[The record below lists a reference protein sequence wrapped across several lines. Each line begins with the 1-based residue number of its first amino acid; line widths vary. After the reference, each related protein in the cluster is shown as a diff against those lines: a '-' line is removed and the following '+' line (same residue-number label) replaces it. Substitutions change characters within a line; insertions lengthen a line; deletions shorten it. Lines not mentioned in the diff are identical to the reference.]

1 MQSSPGAAPAGD
13 GESSPLSATTNVAP
27 LPASEHAPKSG
38 AYLYKLALTA
48 AGVVY
53 GDIGTSP
60 LYAMREC
67 FHGPHAIHVDRVT
80 VLGVLSLIFWSLT
93 IVVSVKYLWHV
104 LRADNRGEGGIL
116 ALMALASSSL
126 RTRRLKSFVL
136 VIGVFGAA
144 LLYGDGVITPAISV
158 LSAVEGLE
166 IAAPSLHSAVVPL
179 TIVFLIAIFWIQ
191 KRGTA
196 RVGIVFGPIMLLWF
210 LTLAA
215 LGLSWIVRAP
225 AVLEAVNPL
234 FAVRFFQ
241 EHGREGFYVLGG
253 VMLVVTGG
261 EALYADLGHFGR
273 RPIQLAWFA
282 LVMPALVLN
291 YFGQGALLLTHPEHA
306 ESPFFRMAPAGVLY
320 PLLVLSTA
328 ATMIASQALI
338 SGVFSLTRQGTM
350 LGLLP
355 RIEVRHTSS
364 EERGQ
369 IYVPTVNW
377 LLMLGCIALVLGFK
391 SSANLAAA
399 YGIAVTLTMLM
410 TTTLAS
416 LLARVGWKKG
426 LLATA
431 GLTLPFL
438 LPELAFLGSNIEK
451 IGRGGWFPLVVGA
464 VLFVVMT
471 TWRRG
476 RQVLADRFKEQ
487 LLPLQDFFE
496 LMRVDIP
503 ARVPGTAVFMTGAR
517 GGTPPA
523 LLHNFMHNRVVHQH
537 ILLLTVVT
545 EDSARV
551 PEEQRFTLETL
562 EEGFV
567 RIVAHYGF
575 MEQPNVPELLVSSGL
590 VTSIEHVTF
599 FLGRENLVTT
609 KNPGMARWRVELFS
623 ALTRNAQPA
632 TKFFGIPPDRVMEIG
647 AQIEL

>member
-1 MQSSPGAAPAGD
+1 
-13 GESSPLSATTNVAP
+13 
-27 LPASEHAPKSG
+27 
-38 AYLYKLALTA
+38 
-48 AGVVY
+48 
-53 GDIGTSP
+53 
-60 LYAMREC
+60 
-67 FHGPHAIHVDRVT
+67 
-80 VLGVLSLIFWSLT
+80 
-93 IVVSVKYLWHV
+93 
-104 LRADNRGEGGIL
+104 
-116 ALMALASSSL
+116 
-126 RTRRLKSFVL
+126 
-136 VIGVFGAA
+136 
-144 LLYGDGVITPAISV
+144 
-158 LSAVEGLE
+158 
-166 IAAPSLHSAVVPL
+166 
-179 TIVFLIAIFWIQ
+179 
-191 KRGTA
+191 
-196 RVGIVFGPIMLLWF
+196 
-210 LTLAA
+210 
-215 LGLSWIVRAP
+215 
-225 AVLEAVNPL
+225 
-234 FAVRFFQ
+234 
-241 EHGREGFYVLGG
+241 
-253 VMLVVTGG
+253 
-261 EALYADLGHFGR
+261 
-273 RPIQLAWFA
+273 
-282 LVMPALVLN
+282 
-291 YFGQGALLLTHPEHA
+291 
-306 ESPFFRMAPAGVLY
+306 MAPAGVLY

>member
-1 MQSSPGAAPAGD
+1 MQSSEGAAPAGD
-13 GESSPLSATTNVAP
+13 RESSPLSAAANAAP
-27 LPASEHAPKSG
+27 LPVEPHAPKG
-38 AYLYKLALTA
+38 RAYRYKLALTA
-48 AGVVY
+48 VGVVY

-60 LYAMREC
+60 LYAIREC
-67 FHGPHAIHVDRVT
+67 FHGPHAIHVDRLT

-93 IVVSVKYLWHV
+93 LIVSVKYLSHV

-126 RTRRLKSFVL
+126 KARRLKNLVL
-136 VIGVFGAA
+136 IIGVFGAA
-144 LLYGDGVITPAISV
+144 LLFGDGVITPAISV
-158 LSAVEGLE
+158 LSAAEGLE
-166 IAAPSLHSAVVPL
+166 VAAPAMHSLVVPFTVVAL
-179 TIVFLIAIFWIQ
+179 FGVFWIQ
-191 KRGTA
+191 RHGTA
-196 RVGIVFGPIMLLWF
+196 RVGIVFGPVMLLWF
-210 LTLAA
+210 LTLGA
-215 LGLSWIVRAP
+215 LGVWWIVRAP
-225 AVLEAVNPL
+225 VVLQAVNPL
-234 FAVRFFQ
+234 FAVKFFQ
-241 EHGREGFYVLGG
+241 QHGREGFFVLGG

-261 EALYADLGHFGR
+261 ESLYADLGHFGR
-273 RPIQLAWFA
+273 KPIQLAWFS
-282 LVMPALVLN
+282 LVMPALLAN
-291 YFGQGALLLTHPEHA
+291 YFGQGAFLLLHPEHA
-306 ESPFFRMAPAGVLY
+306 ENPFFRMTPSGVLY
-320 PLLVLSTA
+320 PLLMLSTV

-338 SGVFSLTRQGTM
+338 SGVFSLTRQATM

-377 LLMLGCIALVLGFK
+377 LLMLGCIALVLFFG
-391 SSANLAAA
+391 SSGNLAAA

-410 TTTLAS
+410 TTVLAS
-416 LLARVGWKKG
+416 VLARVGWKKS

-431 GLTLPFL
+431 GLTLPFI
-438 LPELAFLGSNIEK
+438 LPELAFLGANYEK
-451 IGRGGWFPLVVGA
+451 IGHGGFVPLVLGA
-464 VLFVVMT
+464 GLFVIMT

-476 RQVLADRFKEQ
+476 RLVLAERFKEQ

-496 LMRVDIP
+496 LMRVEIP
-503 ARVPGTAVFMTGAR
+503 ARVPGTAVFMTSAR

-551 PEEQRFTLETL
+551 PEEQRFTMETL
-562 EEGFV
+562 DEGFV
-567 RIVAHYGF
+567 RLIAHYGF
-575 MEQPNVPELLVSSGL
+575 MEQPNVPELLVRSGL
-590 VTSIEHVTF
+590 VPSVEHVTF

-623 ALTRNAQPA
+623 ALTRNAQTA
-632 TKFFGIPPDRVMEIG
+632 TKFFNIPPDRVMEIG

>member
-1 MQSSPGAAPAGD
+1 MQSSPGAAPAKD
-13 GESSPLSATTNVAP
+13 GESSPLSSVSANAAP
-27 LPASEHAPKSG
+27 AAHQEPKSR

-67 FHGPHAIHVDRVT
+67 FHGSHSIHVDKVT

-93 IVVSVKYLWHV
+93 IVVSIKYLWHV

-116 ALMALASSSL
+116 ALMALASSNL
-126 RTRRLKSFVL
+126 KTQRLKTFVL

-166 IAAPSLHSAVVPL
+166 VAAPSLHAWVVPI
-179 TIVFLIAIFWIQ
+179 TIVFLVFVFWIQ

-196 RVGIVFGPIMLLWF
+196 GIGIVFGPIMLIWF
-210 LTLAA
+210 LTLSA
-215 LGLSWIVRAP
+215 LGISWIVKNP
-225 AVLEAVNPL
+225 AVLVAVNPWY
-234 FAVRFFQ
+234 AVNFFQ
-241 EHGREGFYVLGG
+241 EHGTIGFAVLGG

-273 RPIQLAWFA
+273 KPIQLAWFV

-291 YFGQGALLLTHPEHA
+291 YFGQGAFLLAHPEHA
-306 ESPFFRMAPAGVLY
+306 ESPFFRMAPPSTLY
-320 PLLVLSTA
+320 PLLILSTA
-328 ATMIASQALI
+328 ATVIASQALI

-369 IYVPTVNW
+369 IYVPNVNW
-377 LLMLGCIALVLGFK
+377 LLMLGTIALVLHFG
-391 SSANLAAA
+391 SSTNLAAA

-416 LLARVGWKKG
+416 ILARLGWKKS

-438 LPELAFLGSNIEK
+438 LPELAFLGANLGK
-451 IGRGGWFPLVVGA
+451 IGKGGWVPLVIGA
-464 VLFVVMT
+464 VLFVIMT

-476 RQVLADRFKEQ
+476 RLVLADRFKEQ
-487 LLPLQDFFE
+487 LLPLQDFFD
-496 LMRVDIP
+496 LMRVEIP
-503 ARVPGTAVFMTGAR
+503 ARVPGTAVFMTSAR

-545 EDSARV
+545 EESARV
-551 PEEQRFTLETL
+551 QEDQRFTLETL
-562 EEGFV
+562 DEGFI
-567 RIVAHYGF
+567 RIIAHYGF
-575 MEQPNVPELLVSSGL
+575 MEQPNVPELLVRSGL
-590 VTSIEHVTF
+590 VPSVEHVTF
-599 FLGRENLVTT
+599 FLGRENLIATER
-609 KNPGMARWRVELFS
+609 PGMAGWRVQLFS
-623 ALTRNAQPA
+623 AMTRNAQPA

>member
-13 GESSPLSATTNVAP
+13 GESSPLSATANVAP
-27 LPASEHAPKSG
+27 LPASEHTPKSG

-126 RTRRLKSFVL
+126 KTRRLKNFVL

-166 IAAPSLHSAVVPL
+166 VAAPSLHSAVVPL

-196 RVGIVFGPIMLLWF
+196 RVGIVFGPIMLVWF

-241 EHGREGFYVLGG
+241 AHGREGFYVLGG

-273 RPIQLAWFA
+273 RPIRLAWFA

-306 ESPFFRMAPAGVLY
+306 ESPFYRMAPAGGLY

-328 ATMIASQALI
+328 ATMIASQAMI

-431 GLTLPFL
+431 GLMLPFL
-438 LPELAFLGSNIEK
+438 LPELAFLGANIEK
-451 IGRGGWFPLVVGA
+451 IGHGGWFPLVVGA
-464 VLFVVMT
+464 LLFVVMT

-496 LMRVDIP
+496 LMRVEIP

-551 PEEQRFTLETL
+551 PEEQRFTMETL

-575 MEQPNVPELLVSSGL
+575 MEQPNVPELLVRSGL

-623 ALTRNAQPA
+623 ALTRNAQSA

>member
-13 GESSPLSATTNVAP
+13 GDSSPLSATAPPAP
-27 LPASEHAPKSG
+27 LPAEHKAPQG

-93 IVVSVKYLWHV
+93 IVVSVKYLSYV

-126 RTRRLKSFVL
+126 KTRRLKKFVL
-136 VIGVFGAA
+136 VIGVFGAS

-166 IAAPSLHSAVVPL
+166 VAAPSLHALVVPL

-196 RVGIVFGPIMLLWF
+196 RVGIVFGPIMLVWF
-210 LTLAA
+210 FTLAA
-215 LGLSWIVRAP
+215 LGLSWILRAP
-225 AVLEAVNPL
+225 AVLEAVNPV

-241 EHGREGFYVLGG
+241 EHEREGFYVLGG
-253 VMLVVTGG
+253 VMLVITGG

-273 RPIQLAWFA
+273 RPIRLAWFV
-282 LVMPALVLN
+282 LVMPALLLN
-291 YFGQGALLLTHPEHA
+291 YFGQGALLLVHPEHA

-320 PLLVLSTA
+320 PLLVLSTV

-377 LLMLGCIALVLGFK
+377 LLMLGSIALVLGFR

-410 TTTLAS
+410 TTCLASILARTGWKKS
-416 LLARVGWKKG
+416 LLAT
-426 LLATA
+426 L

-438 LPELAFLGSNIEK
+438 LPELAFLGSNVEK
-451 IGRGGWFPLVVGA
+451 IGRGGWFALVVGA

-476 RQVLADRFKEQ
+476 RRVLAERFKEQ
-487 LLPLQDFFE
+487 LLPLPDFFE
-496 LMRVDIP
+496 LMRVEIP
-503 ARVPGTAVFMTGAR
+503 ARVPGTAVFMTSAR

-551 PEEQRFTLETL
+551 PEDQRFTTETL
-562 EEGFV
+562 DEGFV
-567 RIVAHYGF
+567 RLVAHYGF
-575 MEQPNVPELLVSSGL
+575 MEQPNVPELLVRSGL
-590 VTSIEHVTF
+590 VPSVEHVTF